1 MSKAFDK
8 VWHEG
13 VIFKLKSMGISNTL
27 LDLIESFLEN
37 RFQRVLLNDQ
47 MSEWLPVKAGVTQG
61 SILGSL
67 FFNLKKLIPY
77 PLFADDTSLFSIM
90 HFMTPRKQHMN

>member
-1 MSKAFDK
+1 
-8 VWHEG
+8 
-13 VIFKLKSMGISNTL
+13 MGISNTL

-37 RFQRVLLNDQ
+37 KFQRVLLNDQ
-47 MSEWLPVKAGVTQG
+47 MSEWLPVKAGVTQR

-77 PLFADDTSLFSIM
+77 PLFADDKSLFSII
-90 HFMTPRKQHMN
+90 HFMILRKQHMN

>member
-13 VIFKLKSMGISNTL
+13 VIFKLKSVGIRTL

-77 PLFADDTSLFSIM
+77 PLFADDTSLFSII
-90 HFMTPRKQHMN
+90 HFMILRKQHMN

>member
-1 MSKAFDK
+1 MSKASDK

-13 VIFKLKSMGISNTL
+13 VFFKLKSVGISNTL

-77 PLFADDTSLFSIM
+77 SLFADDTSLFSII
-90 HFMTPRKQHMN
+90 HFMILRKQHMN